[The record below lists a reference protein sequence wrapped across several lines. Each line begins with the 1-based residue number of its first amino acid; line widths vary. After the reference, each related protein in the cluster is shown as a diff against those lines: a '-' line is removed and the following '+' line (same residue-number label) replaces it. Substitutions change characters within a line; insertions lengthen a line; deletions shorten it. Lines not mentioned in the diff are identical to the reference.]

1 MSHDVPSNDHID
13 LQSDEQVIAV
23 GRELLEA
30 TNVWKRGKV
39 YQKKTV
45 QTYFRPKDPGNGTA
59 ESVNIHP
66 LSLRL
71 PSTNFGT
78 K

>member
-13 LQSDEQVIAV
+13 LQSDAQVIAV

-30 TNVWKRGKV
+30 TDDWKKGKV
-39 YQKKTV
+39 YQTNTV
-45 QTYFRPKDPGNGTA
+45 QTYFRPKDPGDGTA

-66 LSLRL
+66 PRL
-71 PSTNFGT
+71 PSTNFGA